1 MSPGTSRHPEV
12 PPAWLVWAALWV
24 VYVVWGSTY
33 LAIRIMVRT
42 LPPLLTAGGRFL
54 IAGTIMWVWLLAR
67 HGWAHVRVT
76 RREVAASALVATALL
91 FGGNGLVT
99 LAERRGAPSS
109 LAALIIASVP
119 LWVILLRRL
128 TRERIGVGTLVGVAF
143 GFTGVALLV
152 LPGSRPAGADALA
165 IGLLL
170 AAAAFWASGSFFS
183 RSLPMPADPF
193 VSTATQMLTGGVVLL
208 VAGLV
213 SGESIGTARFETSSV
228 VAFAYLVVAGSLL
241 AFTAYVWLLQNAP
254 ISKVATYAYVNPV
267 VAVFLGWFVLSERI
281 TVTTLVGSA
290 AIVASVAFIV
300 RKESSAR
307 ASAPNPDEVDELLE
321 TEVALGDRERV
332 G

>member
-1 MSPGTSRHPEV
+1 
-12 PPAWLVWAALWV
+12 VWAALWV
-24 VYVVWGSTY
+24 VYIVWGSTY
-33 LAIRIMVRT
+33 LAIRVMVRT

-54 IAGTIMWVWLLAR
+54 LAGSIMWLWLLAR
-67 HGWAHVRVT
+67 HGWKHVRVAP
-76 RREVAASALVATALL
+76 REIAASALVAAALL

-119 LWVILLRRL
+119 LWVILLRWL
-128 TRERIGVGTLVGVAF
+128 TRERIGRGTLAGVAF

-183 RSLPMPADPF
+183 RSLPLPRDPF
-193 VSTATQMLTGGVVLL
+193 VSTATQMLTGGAVLL

-213 SGESIGTARFETSSV
+213 GGESLAGASFETSSV

-267 VAVFLGWFVLSERI
+267 VAVFLGWAIGHE
-281 TVTTLVGSA
+281 TVTSRTIVAA
-290 AIVASVAFIV
+290 AIILAGVAIITIT
-300 RKESSAR
+300 RD
-307 ASAPNPDEVDELLE
+307 SAPVSRVARQSSPASRPTALE
-321 TEVALGDRERV
+321 
-332 G
+332 